1 MTRRKI
7 FARNAAALGAI
18 ALAVVLAGCSG
29 GAGAASTASGDSHIT
44 IGSILL
50 ASGGYQSAH
59 DDAMKSY
66 AKTIGVNVKT
76 CSSDGAVATQLK
88 CVNDMIA
95 AQVDAVII
103 QPVDP
108 KAATTMV
115 KQLQQA
121 GIATI
126 TWAVGPVPG
135 VEVPFIPLA
144 EYDQA
149 KEAGARAATWVK
161 ENFNETPRIV
171 DLDLPNNT
179 NCTNRETGFIDGAKS
194 VDSATQVVAEPNG
207 QGSRLASAT
216 VMADVI
222 ASGKKFNIVTGCN
235 GESTLGGLQALRE
248 AGRGKAVDKIPVS
261 EYLFSVDGTPD
272 EIKELVNPT
281 SPLMETLAL
290 TPHDNVRVLVDTAI
304 KLHEKKITNTYT
316 TDLKDIPLP
325 TDCAQVSTIIK
336 KQYGTTVDCSA
347 SK

>member
-1 MTRRKI
+1 M
-7 FARNAAALGAI
+7 
-18 ALAVVLAGCSG
+18 
-29 GAGAASTASGDSHIT
+29 T

-66 AKTIGVNVKT
+66 AKTIGVTIKT

-95 AQVDAVII
+95 AQVNAVII

-115 KQLQQA
+115 QQLQQA
-121 GIATI
+121 GIATV
-126 TWAVGPVPG
+126 TWAVGPVTG
-135 VEVPFIPLA
+135 VKVPFIPLA

-149 KEAGARAATWVK
+149 KAAGARAATWVK
-161 ENFNETPRIV
+161 DNFKDTPRIV
-171 DLDLPNNT
+171 DLGLPNNT

-194 VDSATQVVAEPNG
+194 VDPATQVVAQPNG
-207 QGSRLASAT
+207 QGSRLESAT

-248 AGRGKAVDKIPVS
+248 AGRGKAVGKQPVS

-272 EIKELVNPT
+272 EIKELVDPT

-290 TPHDNVRVLVDTAI
+290 TPYDNVRVLVDTAI
-304 KLHEKKITNTYT
+304 KLHDKKITNSYT
-316 TDLKDIPLP
+316 TDLKDIPLS
-325 TDCAQVSTIIK
+325 TDCAQVATVIK
-336 KQYGTTVDCSA
+336 KQYGTTVNCSA

>member
-1 MTRRKI
+1 M
-7 FARNAAALGAI
+7 AVAAL
-18 ALAVVLAGCSG
+18 ALALAACSPQ
-29 GAGAASTASGDSHIT
+29 AGGDSAGDGTDAPLT

-59 DDAMKSY
+59 DDAMKEY
-66 AKTIGVNVKT
+66 ADSIGVEIKT
-76 CSSDGAVATQLK
+76 CSSDGAVATQLQ

-95 AQVDAVII
+95 AQVGAVII

-108 KAATTMV
+108 AAATSMV

-121 GIATI
+121 GIATV

-149 KEAGARAATWVK
+149 KEAGAKAAQWVK
-161 ENFNETPRIV
+161 DNFHATPKIV

-179 NCTNRETGFIDGAKS
+179 NCTNRGTGFIDGAKS
-194 VDSATQVVAEPNG
+194 VDPATEVVAQPNG
-207 QGSRLASAT
+207 EGARLPSAT

-222 ASGKKFNIVTGCN
+222 SSGKEFNIVTGCN

-248 AGRGKAVDKIPVS
+248 AGRGKAIDKKPVS

-272 EIKELVNPT
+272 EITQLIDPT

-290 TPHDNVRVLVDTAI
+290 TPYDNVRVLVDTAI
-304 KLHEKKITNTYT
+304 KLHDGEIENSYT
-316 TDLKDIPLP
+316 TDLKDVALP
-325 TDCAQVSTIIK
+325 TDCAEVNTIIQ
-336 KQYGTTVDCSA
+336 KQYGTPVTCS
-347 SK
+347 